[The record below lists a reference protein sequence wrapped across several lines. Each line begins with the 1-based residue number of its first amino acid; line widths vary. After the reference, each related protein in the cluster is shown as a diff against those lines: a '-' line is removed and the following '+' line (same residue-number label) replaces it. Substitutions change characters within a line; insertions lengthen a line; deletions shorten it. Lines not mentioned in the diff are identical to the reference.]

1 MNLLHVQ
8 NILDPHSLDYSQ
20 LRFILK
26 WQWVFV
32 QLHAGSVA
40 CSSKNIRCNT
50 SGLPRTISNRELLI
64 RWLFQWSFITYNSIY
79 LILAKLNHK
88 HSLFIRDVMSSF
100 PLLSKSRKKCFHHL
114 PLHLVKNDCQFFLR
128 AHSDVCINILPK
140 ICLKFFS

>member
-1 MNLLHVQ
+1 MFKIFLILIRWITLSRDLFWNGNEFLFSCMQVQ
-8 NILDPHSLDYSQ
+8 
-20 LRFILK
+20 
-26 WQWVFV
+26 
-32 QLHAGSVA
+32 VA

>member
-1 MNLLHVQ
+1 MFKIFLILIRWITLSCDLFWNGNEFLFSCMQVQ
-8 NILDPHSLDYSQ
+8 
-20 LRFILK
+20 
-26 WQWVFV
+26 
-32 QLHAGSVA
+32 VA

>member
-1 MNLLHVQ
+1 MFKIFLILIRWITLSCDLFWNGNEFLFSRMQVQ
-8 NILDPHSLDYSQ
+8 
-20 LRFILK
+20 
-26 WQWVFV
+26 
-32 QLHAGSVA
+32 VA